1 MVSKGSDA
9 LLLKTMNDTLQAMLS
24 TVLREL
30 SLQFPCSACPDAPIV
45 ENASCYVLRIVP
57 GIGTMPKKIVGAAD
71 VLKLRLALPESLD
84 LRFSID
90 RGAVVIEVPKLDHQ
104 RNFVKRTDLEASIT
118 FPPNE
123 LIATIGQSTRG
134 ETVTLNFSNSASPH
148 LLIGGATGSGKSIAL
163 ATILDGLCANYSFL
177 KLRLM
182 LIDPK
187 QVELSKY
194 ANSRHLLRSI
204 GYSPEDALAI
214 LDEAIVEMEHRYSI
228 FRSNGTVNL
237 AGYNAIASSTLQ
249 KPSIVVVIDEYAD
262 LVNTKQVK
270 GAIEERLQRLAAKG
284 RAAGIHIILATQK
297 PSAAVIST
305 TIRSNF
311 PAKLALRVC
320 KAADSRILLDENGA
334 EALAGKGDALLSTA
348 AGLVRLQTAM

>member
-1 MVSKGSDA
+1 LG
-9 LLLKTMNDTLQAMLS
+9 
-24 TVLREL
+24 
-30 SLQFPCSACPDAPIV
+30 
-45 ENASCYVLRIVP
+45 
-57 GIGTMPKKIVGAAD
+57 
-71 VLKLRLALPESLD
+71 LPESLE

-90 RGAVVIEVPKLDHQ
+90 RGAVAIEVPKLDHE
-104 RNFVKRTDLEASIT
+104 RTFVKRTDLEASMV
-118 FPPNE
+118 FPKDE

-163 ATILDGLCANYSFL
+163 ATILDGLCANYSPQ

-187 QVELSKY
+187 QVELSKHT
-194 ANSRHLLRSI
+194 NSRHLQRAI
-204 GYSPEDALAI
+204 GYSPEDALII

-228 FRSNGTVNL
+228 FRSNRTVNL
-237 AGYNAIASSTLQ
+237 AGYNAIAGPTLQ
-249 KPSIVVVIDEYAD
+249 KANLVIVIDEYAD
-262 LVNTKQVK
+262 LVSTKQVK

-320 KAADSRILLDENGA
+320 KAADSRILLDESGA
-334 EALAGKGDALLSTA
+334 ETLAGKRDALLSTA
-348 AGLVRLQTAM
+348 EGLVRLQTAM